1 MHRSISSS
9 VPWRATLPGD
19 AGYPPLWLVIVY
31 YNADWP
37 AVHNLDSALKAK
49 VLAEDGGSQL
59 PDRFYRALE
68 R

>member
-1 MHRSISSS
+1 MARRYLG
-9 VPWRATLPGD
+9 VRRCLEMR
-19 AGYPPLWLVIVY
+19 GYPPLWLVIVY

-37 AVHNLDSALKAK
+37 AVDNLDSALKAK
-49 VLAEDGGSQL
+49 VLAEGGASQL

>member
-1 MHRSISSS
+1 M
-9 VPWRATLPGD
+9 TLPGD
-19 AGYPPLWLVIVY
+19 AGYSPLWLVIVY

-49 VLAEDGGSQL
+49 VLAEGGDSQL
-59 PDRFYRALE
+59 PDRFYKALE

>member
-1 MHRSISSS
+1 M
-9 VPWRATLPGD
+9 
-19 AGYPPLWLVIVY
+19 IVY

-49 VLAEDGGSQL
+49 VLAEGGDSQL